1 MEYAHNWWILSVII
15 ILVVLILLFWSKSK
29 KVKPKP
35 ADKLYI
41 EGLKALLA
49 GDDSKAFQ
57 RLKQVVSQDTN
68 NVDAYLKLGDI
79 FRKKKRFDKALQ
91 IHSNLT
97 LRPDLAE
104 EIQME
109 IKKSL
114 ALDYIESGEH
124 SQAISIL
131 KDMFKS
137 NQTEFWAGS
146 KLMSEYEEIGNWEE
160 AFELR
165 ERLSKD
171 KKEKNQQILALYKVF
186 IGNQLASKG
195 DYHKARLAYKEALN
209 YDEKCVPA
217 YIFLGEAYHSDERL
231 EEAAES
237 WRKLAEKVPQSA
249 YLVFEKLE
257 KALFEMGNFG
267 EIEKFYNQ
275 ILSAN
280 PKNTHALLALA
291 TLDEKRGK
299 TVQAQERYSLILDID
314 PLYLPAQLSLLRIC
328 QDKGQTYKAKHIIE
342 GLFDIC
348 PSPLKSFIC
357 RKCGH
362 NSDEPLWRCPQ
373 CKNWSSFN
381 I

>member
-1 MEYAHNWWILSVII
+1 MEYVHNWWILSIII
-15 ILVVLILLFWSKSK
+15 ILVVFILLFWSKSK

-35 ADKLYI
+35 ADMLYI
-41 EGLKALLA
+41 EGLKALLS

-79 FRKKKRFDKALQ
+79 FRKKKGFDKALQ
-91 IHSNLT
+91 IHTNLT
-97 LRPDLAE
+97 LRPDLSE

-137 NQTEFWAGS
+137 NQTDLWAGS

-165 ERLSKD
+165 ERLAKD

-195 DYHKARLAYKEALN
+195 DYHKARLAHKEALN

-217 YIFLGEAYHSDERL
+217 YIFLGEAYHRDERL
-231 EEAAES
+231 EEAVES
-237 WRKLAEKVPQSA
+237 WRKLTEKVPKAA

-257 KALFEMGNFG
+257 KALFEMGSFG
-267 EIEKFYNQ
+267 EIEKVYDQ
-275 ILSAN
+275 ILNAD
-280 PKNTHALLALA
+280 PKNTHALFALA

-314 PLYLPAQLSLLRIC
+314 PLYLPAQLSLLRIY
-328 QDKGQTYKAKHIIE
+328 QDKGQTYKTKHIID
-342 GLFDIC
+342 GLLDIC
-348 PSPLKSFIC
+348 PSPLNNFIC

-362 NSDEPLWRCPQ
+362 NSTEPLWRCPQ
-373 CKNWSSFN
+373 CKSWNSYN

>member
-15 ILVVLILLFWSKSK
+15 ILVVFILLFWSKSK
-29 KVKPKP
+29 KVKSKP

-79 FRKKKRFDKALQ
+79 FRKKKRPDKALQ

-131 KDMFKS
+131 KDMVKS

-146 KLMSEYEEIGNWEE
+146 KLISEYEETGNWEE

-165 ERLSKD
+165 ARLSKG

-209 YDEKCVPA
+209 CDEKCVPA

-257 KALFEMGNFG
+257 KVLFEMGNFG

-275 ILSAN
+275 ILSAD

-299 TVQAQERYSLILDID
+299 TEQAQERYSLILDID

-328 QDKGQTYKAKHIIE
+328 QDKGQTYEAKHIIE

-348 PSPLKSFIC
+348 PSPLGSFIC
-357 RKCGH
+357 QKCGH
-362 NSDEPLWRCPQ
+362 NSDEPLWRCPR
-373 CKNWSSFN
+373 CKSWNSFN